1 MKFAGTYKITR
12 QGQITLPAE
21 ARENI
26 NLHEGDVVEMF
37 YGDDLVLVKK
47 KKTPLEIFEELSQR
61 TTSRFRENKITPEV
75 LRREIELV
83 RKHK

>member
-1 MKFAGTYKITR
+1 MKLAGTYKITR